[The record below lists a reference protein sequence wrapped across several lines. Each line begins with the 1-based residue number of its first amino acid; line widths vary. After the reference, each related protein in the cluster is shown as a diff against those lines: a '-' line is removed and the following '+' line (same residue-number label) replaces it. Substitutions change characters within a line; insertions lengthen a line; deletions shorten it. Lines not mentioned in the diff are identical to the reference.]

1 MENFWRE
8 NMLPRLGR
16 AERIPDV
23 LAEFTDTLA
32 SSNQPLAMFS
42 ALYWRITSMIRA
54 APSLGR
60 SAWIAQ
66 VQLNF
71 YGLFAQA
78 WHRHKRGNPNP
89 PPWKLVFLANQ
100 DPTLGPARQLLLGVN
115 AHMCQD
121 LIMALLMSELGLDL
135 KRQRR
140 EFFALNALFM
150 QESQWL
156 VERICQ
162 AYQWPL
168 NAQPALTS
176 LTRLGMAIGRHESWL
191 MALTL
196 HKRSPQAQQ
205 RYLTNRAQA
214 LEHLGSL
221 ILTTPLLGSSC
232 DPDHAQVM
240 LQELRSAPPQ
250 MPDLMAYA

>member
-1 MENFWRE
+1 
-8 NMLPRLGR
+8 MLPRLGR
-16 AERIPDV
+16 AQQIPAA
-23 LAEFTDTLA
+23 LAELTDTLS

-42 ALYWRITSMIRA
+42 ALYWRITAMISQ
-54 APSLGR
+54 APALAR

-78 WHRHKRGNPNP
+78 WHRHQRGIPNAT
-89 PPWKLVFLANQ
+89 PWELVFQANQ
-100 DPTLGPARQLLLGVN
+100 DPSLGPARQLLLGVN

-121 LIMALLMSELGLDL
+121 LIIALLMSELGLDL
-135 KRQRR
+135 KRQRQ

-156 VERICQ
+156 VARLCQ
-162 AYQWPL
+162 THQWPL
-168 NAQPALTS
+168 TAQPALTN
-176 LTRLGMAIGRHESWL
+176 LTHLGMALGRHESWL

-205 RYLTNRAQA
+205 RYLAKRAQA
-214 LEHLGSL
+214 LKRLGSL
-221 ILTTPLLGSSC
+221 IITTPLLGSSH
-232 DPDHAQVM
+232 DQDLAQLM
-240 LQELRSAPPQ
+240 LQELRSAPALP
-250 MPDLMAYA
+250 PDLMAYA